1 VHTVLLRW
9 RGLSWQLVRTTVVT
23 HANFILAPVLA
34 LLLCTPKYLAGTM
47 SLGELTQSAAAFVTV
62 QSAFNWLVDNY
73 GRLADWRSS
82 VNRVATLLIALD
94 AVAALAPI
102 EEVPHSTGD

>member
-1 VHTVLLRW
+1 MHTVLLRW

-73 GRLADWRSS
+73 QRFADWQSS
-82 VNRVATLLIALD
+82 AHRVATLL
-94 AVAALAPI
+94 LAI
-102 EEVPHSTGD
+102 DELEAKEQGEKSQ